1 MPSWWAVMRCGWTG
15 PTTMA
20 AGFIRFSISA
30 RFRRRRRTRRSRNS
44 RRQVLKKV
52 LEVPKPP
59 KGADDRTYMPNASTR
74 LAAPPADQ
82 VSDKRR
88 GRRQPLLEAPATLF
102 DESAPFLSPGY
113 LVRVHDISLA
123 GIGFRIDKQLAA

>member
-1 MPSWWAVMRCGWTG
+1 
-15 PTTMA
+15 
-20 AGFIRFSISA
+20 
-30 RFRRRRRTRRSRNS
+30 
-44 RRQVLKKV
+44 
-52 LEVPKPP
+52 
-59 KGADDRTYMPNASTR
+59 MPNASTR

-113 LVRVHDISLA
+113 SVRVHDISLA
-123 GIGFRIDKQLAA
+123 GIGFRIDKQLPIGSTHRIHLETKEIRVNSRVSVSRCKKGKAKGEFEVGCEFIED